1 MRGSFRRSLGPAPS
15 PPIAAAENG
24 CGRAG
29 LRRSS
34 PLLTKDRP
42 LRLTLALILL
52 AIPFAGAPAAARPPV
67 ETPKRLAN
75 GWYYGEAGNY
85 CMAIRELAGGR
96 RLTMRLAKWDDMSDS
111 LILWA
116 PALPA
121 LDLDDEA
128 AAERFHGLDVR
139 IDGRGVPRAMHS
151 TMLEDF
157 DGKPGPSYRLGIA
170 QRPFIAALARG
181 RTLEIR
187 RAGKPVAAFPIAG
200 SAAMAKAFAACVEK
214 PPSL

>member
-1 MRGSFRRSLGPAPS
+1 MRTASR
-15 PPIAAAENG
+15 
-24 CGRAG
+24 
-29 LRRSS
+29 
-34 PLLTKDRP
+34 
-42 LRLTLALILL
+42 LL
-52 AIPFAGAPAAARPPV
+52 AMAVLLATPAAARPPV

-85 CMAIRELAGGR
+85 CMAIRQLPGGA

-116 PALPA
+116 PGLAP

-128 AAERFHGLDVR
+128 AAERFHGLEVR
-139 IDGRGVPRAMHS
+139 IDGRPIPRAMHS
-151 TMLEDF
+151 TMIEDY

-170 QRPFIAALARG
+170 QQPFIAALATG

-187 RAGKPVAAFPIAG
+187 RAGKAVGTFPIAG
-200 SAAMAKAFAACVEK
+200 SAAMARRFAACVAK
-214 PPSL
+214 DPSF